1 MLGMTTLPLDALP
14 PARTHHD
21 VPGDWFTGPF

>member
-1 MLGMTTLPLDALP
+1 MLGREVEFISLVQQSKHPN
-14 PARTHHD
+14 D